1 MDFPVE
7 TLPVRAIVA
16 WGRLAAPGRVGKK
29 RYVNFLAAVQPPQ
42 LIMFLLNL
50 LGGPQLQSPRGPA
63 QWPSGLA
70 Q

>member
-29 RYVNFLAAVQPPQ
+29 RDVSFLAAVQHPQ
-42 LIMFLLNL
+42 LILFLRDF
-50 LGGPQLQSPRGPA
+50 LGGPRYNLQ
-63 QWPSGLA
+63 
-70 Q
+70 